1 MNELTIEVQ
10 PRDLTGTGAAK
21 RLRREGMIPAI
32 VYGGGR
38 DSKPIQI
45 PRRYLLDLLRKSG
58 SDHAVFLLKLGS
70 TGQSRHCMVREME
83 VDPMTREILHVD
95 FQRVNM
101 KEKVTVEVPVEL
113 TGTPVG
119 VKNESGILDFITRQ
133 VEVECLPGD
142 IPHHLAVDVS
152 GLHVG
157 QHVEAKDLE
166 LPQGVEL
173 AIEGER
179 TIASVSAPRLA
190 EETEEEGEGLLT
202 AADRSEPELVGR
214 RGAEEEDEE

>member
-21 RLRREGMIPAI
+21 RLRREGLIPAI

-58 SDHAVFLLKLGS
+58 SEHAVFLLKLGGS
-70 TGQSRHCMVREME
+70 GQSRHCMVREME
-83 VDPMTREILHVD
+83 IDPMTREILHVD

-119 VKNESGILDFITRQ
+119 VKNESGILDFITRH

-142 IPHHLAVDVS
+142 IPHHLEVDVS

-166 LPQGVEL
+166 LPKGVEL

-190 EETEEEGEGLLT
+190 EEAEEEEEGLLT
-202 AADRSEPELVGR
+202 TAERSEPELVGR
-214 RGAEEEDEE
+214 RGEEEDED